1 MHFKKNT
8 KVLTHDQQKVGD
20 IDRVVID
27 PATDEVSHL
36 VVEKGFL
43 FTEDKVVPVTDIQS
57 TSEKEVILKKAAAP
71 EDYPQFDE
79 TQYIP
84 NAGVEDFNR
93 RQADEARQLL
103 WYHAAVKAPYL
114 KSSPYPSQYKP
125 LYYKEKHRNIPD
137 DAVALEEGADVTD
150 TDGRHLGT
158 IEDVY
163 TEPET
168 FKVSHLLVSSGMIKK
183 DKKII
188 PAAWVKDIVED
199 AVQLHVKE
207 RVFENLP
214 AADNDE
220 P

>member
-8 KVLTHDQQKVGD
+8 KVLTHDDQKVGH
-20 IDRVVID
+20 IERVVID
-27 PATDEVSHL
+27 PATDEISHL

-57 TSEKEVILKKAAAP
+57 TGEKAVILKKTAAP
-71 EDYPQFDE
+71 EDYPAFDE

-103 WYHAAVKAPYL
+103 WYHAAVKAPFL

-125 LYYKEKHRNIPD
+125 LYYKEKHRNIPE

-150 TDGRHLGT
+150 RDGRHLGS
-158 IEDVY
+158 IADVF
-163 TEPET
+163 TEPKT
-168 FKVSHLLVSSGMIKK
+168 FNVSHFLVSSGLIKK

-188 PAAWVKDIVED
+188 PAAWVKDMVEET
-199 AVQLHVKE
+199 VQLHIKKQ
-207 RVFENLP
+207 VFENLP
-214 AADNDE
+214 DADNTE